1 MCRVGREWL
10 FILLN
15 ELLALYKA
23 VLLLQLL
30 MVLIKNSLIMSFRI
44 ILALLAVY
52 IPITLILT

>member
-1 MCRVGREWL
+1 VCRVGREWL